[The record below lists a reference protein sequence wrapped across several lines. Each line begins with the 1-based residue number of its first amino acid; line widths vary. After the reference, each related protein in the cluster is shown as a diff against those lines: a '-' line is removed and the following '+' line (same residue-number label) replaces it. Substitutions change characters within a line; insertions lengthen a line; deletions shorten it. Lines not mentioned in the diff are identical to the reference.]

1 MSDSGDDARFT
12 KIPLEPPDRKIAEGE
27 APSTDSTSP
36 VPGPPPLA
44 EKIISATRDSP
55 GIANKLERKTE
66 PSIDENQETDV
77 WWGSYAGRT
86 MIPGFVGCILLTGLI
101 IWGVWLIWPD
111 PDNRPYLE
119 RYTTYI
125 LVGAVWSFQLIRW
138 GYRILAINYRL
149 TTHRLFCQRGFQTA
163 AMTAIDLA
171 KIATVRIERAPLE
184 NQLKVGRLR
193 IIPVDPSQP
202 PLLLE
207 GVWRPDQIAA
217 LIMKQVQQARQKRGK
232 TVLSAN

>member
-1 MSDSGDDARFT
+1 MSDSRDDDRLT
-12 KIPLEPPDRKIAEGE
+12 KIRLELPDHKIAEGE
-27 APSTDSTSP
+27 APSMEP
-36 VPGPPPLA
+36 IPPIPGPPPLA

-55 GIANKLERKTE
+55 GIVNKLERKTE
-66 PSIDENQETDV
+66 PHIDENQETDI

-86 MIPGFVGCILLTGLI
+86 MIPGFVVCILLTTLI
-101 IWGVWLIWPD
+101 IWGVWLIWPE
-111 PDNRPYLE
+111 PDNRPHLE

-125 LVGAVWSFQLIRW
+125 LAGAVWSFQLIRW

-149 TTHRLFCQRGFQTA
+149 TTHRLFCQRGFQRA
-163 AMTAIDLA
+163 GMTAIDLA

-207 GVWRPDQIAA
+207 GVWRPNQIAA
-217 LIMKQVQQARQKRGK
+217 LIMKQVQQARHKHGK

>member
-1 MSDSGDDARFT
+1 
-12 KIPLEPPDRKIAEGE
+12 
-27 APSTDSTSP
+27 
-36 VPGPPPLA
+36 LA

-55 GIANKLERKTE
+55 GIVNKLERKTE
-66 PSIDENQETDV
+66 PYLDENQETDV

-86 MIPGFVGCILLTGLI
+86 MIPGFVGCILLTALI

-149 TTHRLFCQRGFQTA
+149 TTHRLFCQRGFQTSA
-163 AMTAIDLA
+163 TTAIDLA

>member
-1 MSDSGDDARFT
+1 MSDSRDDNRLT
-12 KIPLEPPDRKIAEGE
+12 KIRVEQPDHSVREGE
-27 APSTDSTSP
+27 TPSVESAPP

>member
-1 MSDSGDDARFT
+1 MEPLSTAKSDPEQT
-12 KIPLEPPDRKIAEGE
+12 KEN
-27 APSTDSTSP
+27 APSTESTPS

-55 GIANKLERKTE
+55 GIANRLERQAQ
-66 PSIDENQETDV
+66 PNIDEDQETDI

-86 MIPGFVGCILLTGLI
+86 MTPSFIVCGLLTVLLI
-101 IWGVWLIWPD
+101 WSVWLIWPE

-125 LVGAVWSFQLIRW
+125 LVGAVWSFQVVRW
-138 GYRILAINYRL
+138 GYRILALNYRL

-163 AMTAIDLA
+163 AMTSIDLS

-193 IIPVDPSQP
+193 IIPVDASLP

-207 GVWRPDQIAA
+207 GVWHPDQIAG
-217 LIMKQVQQARQKRGK
+217 LIMKQVQQARQKQGQ
-232 TVLSAN
+232 TVHSAN